1 MSRQVT
7 SWRRRVVARFYQNE
21 ASAPTL
27 AERDHWHFCR
37 EILRRA
43 LDGWADPWVAAHY
56 YTYGL
61 HPAKY
66 QAALAARAA
75 RQLWELHR
83 GRVQAV
89 RDQRSNKLAA

>member
-1 MSRQVT
+1 MSRHVT
-7 SWRRRVVARFYQNE
+7 SWRRRVVSRFYQNE
-21 ASAPTL
+21 ACARTIQ
-27 AERDHWHFCR
+27 ERDHWCLCR

-43 LDGWADPWVAAHY
+43 LEGWRDPWVAAHY
-56 YTYGL
+56 YTFGL
-61 HPAKY
+61 HPTKY

-89 RDQRSNKLAA
+89 RDQRSNKVAA